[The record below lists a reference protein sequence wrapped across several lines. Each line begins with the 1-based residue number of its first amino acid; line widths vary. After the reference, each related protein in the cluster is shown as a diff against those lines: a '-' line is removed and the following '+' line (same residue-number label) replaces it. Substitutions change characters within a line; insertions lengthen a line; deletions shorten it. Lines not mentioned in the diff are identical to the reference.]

1 MMLSFS
7 VPAMRPMIEAGLRQR
22 GGEKLPD
29 AARVK
34 RQTIRARGPVWQRV
48 LGESEGGRDL
58 GGRVER
64 DLHLWW
70 KSRTKERA
78 LMGVVRGFEIYPV
91 TIFHGAEDATRALET
106 GFIQVVFPRD
116 CILFGYANFSDALS
130 CAGADFGATSACA
143 FAYADGFGEWRDFV
157 NFFVPHPGDRFA
169 GALIKW

>member
-7 VPAMRPMIEAGLRQR
+7 IPAMRPMIEAGLRQR
-22 GGEKLPD
+22 AGEELPE

-48 LGESEGGRDL
+48 LAGTEGGRDL

-91 TIFHGAEDATRALET
+91 TISRDDDAKYVIVQHPGAYIVGQPTRLRLAWSPEIFDFAL
-106 GFIQVVFPRD
+106 
-116 CILFGYANFSDALS
+116 
-130 CAGADFGATSACA
+130 
-143 FAYADGFGEWRDFV
+143 ADGFEHAEAFAD
-157 NFFVPHPGDRFA
+157 FFVPRPGDRFA